1 VTDLATRYGTG
12 RRSRRPLLVAAS
24 AVLAAVFLG
33 WLVWVILYHG
43 RPLVQS
49 ELVTYDVRG
58 QHAAEARVT
67 VVRRSADV
75 EASCLLRASASDHSV
90 VGELS
95 FPVGPSVPETATLTR
110 VVRTEREAT
119 SVELLGCVAEGQAQR
134 R

>member
-1 VTDLATRYGTG
+1 M
-12 RRSRRPLLVAAS
+12 
-24 AVLAAVFLG
+24 LAAVFLG

-95 FPVGPSVPETATLTR
+95 LPRGPVRPGDGHADPGGPHRAR
-110 VVRTEREAT
+110 
-119 SVELLGCVAEGQAQR
+119 GHQR
-134 R
+134 RASAAWPRDRPSAADPRPARGDWAFTGAAW